1 MTTHKNNKQIK
12 NKRKTVAKRRRTAK
26 RKTITK
32 HKSVNKHKTNN
43 KRKTRKQRGG
53 AGVKEILDANASDF
67 LQHKPPSIKRDWEND
82 NHLVQFPINDDYI
95 TDWTPL
101 AGDVKDEYS
110 DCAQNSMTFLRI
122 IPSTIGKKIS
132 KHVNTNRCGTTPAE
146 TISIYEKAYPN
157 DRFGTVSVDVS
168 IVERALK
175 VKHATFLMIWF
186 PLKQK
191 GHAVIMA
198 KDLTG
203 KTMIIDGQKLL
214 VEPYREYLNKYNF
227 ISEVDVVIVTTRTTS
242 SELKRDITEALSNSN
257 SPFNGKSNSIEPT
270 KKRARISN
278 SAIIDVDSPVPM
290 EVDSPVPMEVDS
302 PVPMEVDSV

>member
-12 NKRKTVAKRRRTAK
+12 NKRKTVAKRRRTTK

-32 HKSVNKHKTNN
+32 HKSANKHKTNN

-101 AGDVKDEYS
+101 AGDVKDEYA
-110 DCAQNSMTFLRI
+110 DCTQNALTFLRI
-122 IPSTIGKKIS
+122 IPRVIGKKIS
-132 KHVNTNRCGTTPAE
+132 KHVNLHKCGTTTPE
-146 TISIYEKAYPN
+146 MISLFKKAYPN
-157 DRFGTVSVDVS
+157 DTFAALSIDVS
-168 IVERALK
+168 KVDGALK
-175 VKHATFLMIWF
+175 AGHATFLSIWF
-186 PLKQK
+186 PLKK
-191 GHAVIMA
+191 SGHSVVMA

-203 KTMIIDGQKLL
+203 KTWIIDGQKLL
-214 VEPYREYLNKYNF
+214 ILPYREYLTKYKF
-227 ISEVDVVIVTTRTTS
+227 ISEVTAVVITTS
-242 SELKRDITEALSNSN
+242 TAKSELKRDITTALS
-257 SPFNGKSNSIEPT
+257 KSKSQSIRKSKSIEPT

-278 SAIIDVDSPVPM
+278 RMSMDVVSPVSMDIESPQSQTPKKQTPVPM
-290 EVDSPVPMEVDS
+290 EID
-302 PVPMEVDSV
+302 